1 MSKWYCRCWRCW
13 NWSWGWGGGP
23 VGWVAAGSLR
33 PCVAWLVVGPSGWTA
48 VWRWEFAGQLAVVEC
63 GWVGLALGLALVAA
77 ICLQGGPLVPPG
89 GLPGRCGVK
98 FPALLLVYTP
108 WVRSSGL
115 MPTASECAL
124 LVDASLV
131 HRFPPVWV
139 VTSCRTANAWRSC
152 CHGTD
157 GASRKCC
164 TWC

>member
-1 MSKWYCRCWRCW
+1 M
-13 NWSWGWGGGP
+13 
-23 VGWVAAGSLR
+23 
-33 PCVAWLVVGPSGWTA
+33 
-48 VWRWEFAGQLAVVEC
+48 
-63 GWVGLALGLALVAA
+63 
-77 ICLQGGPLVPPG
+77 PPG

-139 VTSCRTANAWRSC
+139 VTSCRTANAGAAVATGRMELPQVLHLVLIYPPGVSN
-152 CHGTD
+152 GT
-157 GASRKCC
+157 
-164 TWC
+164 